1 MWYSS
6 LDHSIAVALIIWHF
20 TKDRKQTL
28 SGLFHDIATPVF
40 KHTIDFMNKD
50 YEKQESTEELTT
62 KIISESKEIMELLNR
77 DGIKVEEVADY
88 HIYPIA
94 DNDTPCLSSDRL
106 EYTLSNGL
114 GATEKIW
121 TLDDVKEIYDNI
133 EIQEDENGIE
143 ELGFKDIAIAEKFVH
158 TMSILSRL
166 YRREKTLFTMQMLAD
181 IMRIMSDNNL
191 INISEMY
198 NLSEKEVIE
207 KIEKCNV
214 KKEHIEEL
222 FLQIDKDLIQ
232 YIDANDNGQS
242 TKIDTDYKLVE
253 LASVISAFNP
263 CWNETVDTDE
273 CFMQAYEIAKKYFE
287 RFIAREIAK
296 NEAKELVENAIEN
309 SKEGIMILEQFMPWE
324 EAVLTSTNPKAEKIN
339 FVVFPSNRGGFCV
352 HTVPK
357 ELGSFENRK
366 SLPKE
371 WAGLRDEKLQVVS
384 KIKTAKFCHN
394 AGFICTAE
402 TREDAIKM
410 AEIAQRA

>member
-1 MWYSS
+1 MKNYIDTLNETIKSYYKILSEDFPKFLNEYINTPEMLKQSKISVSCGTIYSKMYKQMWYSS

-40 KHTIDFMNKD
+40 KHSIDFMNKD

-207 KIEKCNV
+207 KIEKCADFFV
-214 KKEHIEEL
+214 FSFPCPI
-222 FLQIDKDLIQ
+222 FVLQIRSF
-232 YIDANDNGQS
+232 YS
-242 TKIDTDYKLVE
+242 T
-253 LASVISAFNP
+253 
-263 CWNETVDTDE
+263 
-273 CFMQAYEIAKKYFE
+273 
-287 RFIAREIAK
+287 
-296 NEAKELVENAIEN
+296 
-309 SKEGIMILEQFMPWE
+309 
-324 EAVLTSTNPKAEKIN
+324 LT
-339 FVVFPSNRGGFCV
+339 
-352 HTVPK
+352 H
-357 ELGSFENRK
+357 
-366 SLPKE
+366 SLPT
-371 WAGLRDEKLQVVS
+371 GLSNTQ
-384 KIKTAKFCHN
+384 
-394 AGFICTAE
+394 
-402 TREDAIKM
+402 
-410 AEIAQRA
+410 